1 MPEDARNSVSSVTCV
16 TVRLAGAAA
25 EARRPDAGATEDA
38 AISSVFQAWQAGH
51 CPCHWGVRAPQEP
64 HT

>member
-1 MPEDARNSVSSVTCV
+1 MPEAARSSVSSVTCV

-25 EARRPDAGATEDA
+25 AGRRPAGATEEEA
-38 AISSVFQAWQAGH
+38 SSSEFQAWQAGH

-64 HT
+64 HM

>member
-1 MPEDARNSVSSVTCV
+1 MPEAARSSVSSVTCV
-16 TVRLAGAAA
+16 TVRLAG
-25 EARRPDAGATEDA
+25 EEELRRPDAGASDDA
-38 AISSVFQAWQAGH
+38 AISREFQAWQAGH